1 MQRLLNTVSKTLG
14 VFGVLMLMWTA
25 GEVTAQ
31 SPTPIVVTDPPD
43 SAFIHCRPPS
53 SGNTCSGYV
62 CALWTCRTI
71 VATDDTG
78 NRECCY

>member
-43 SAFIHCRPPS
+43 SAFIHCRPQQ
-53 SGNTCSGYV
+53 
-62 CALWTCRTI
+62 R
-71 VATDDTG
+71 
-78 NRECCY
+78 